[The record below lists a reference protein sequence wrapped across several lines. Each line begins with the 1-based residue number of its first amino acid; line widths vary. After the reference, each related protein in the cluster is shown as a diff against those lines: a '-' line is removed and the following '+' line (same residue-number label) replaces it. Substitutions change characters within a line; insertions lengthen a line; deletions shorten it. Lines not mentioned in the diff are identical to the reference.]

1 MLTTVNIFF
10 SVADYLDFVFEA
22 AEYTD
27 TAIIVLLSRN
37 MVIIVLLLIM
47 MMMMMNFLIFN
58 QTQVC
63 N

>member
-1 MLTTVNIFF
+1 M
-10 SVADYLDFVFEA
+10 ADYLDFVFEA